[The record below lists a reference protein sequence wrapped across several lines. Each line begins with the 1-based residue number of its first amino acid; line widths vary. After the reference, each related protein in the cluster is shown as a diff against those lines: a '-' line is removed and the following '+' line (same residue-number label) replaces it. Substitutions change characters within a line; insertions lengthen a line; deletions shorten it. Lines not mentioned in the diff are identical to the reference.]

1 MRIVSRLRSA
11 ALSGAAAA
19 AALALIGMARPAQA
33 QTVLPDAK
41 SPTIGAIR
49 GGVYFPFNSTV
60 KTNVGKTFYGGG
72 IDYTFQQKANISR
85 TNLSVDYIERSSG
98 GNDIRI
104 IPVTFS
110 EFALQSGQSGIRPYY
125 GIGVGA
131 YFIRQ
136 NIPDSIGNRENT
148 NATALGGFLAAGLD
162 LPDNLL
168 IEARYHIIQKEGSA
182 NASGLQVTA
191 GIRF

>member
-1 MRIVSRLRSA
+1 MRIVSCFRAA
-11 ALSGAAAA
+11 ALSGAAATA
-19 AALALIGMARPAQA
+19 LLALLGPAQA

-41 SPTIGAIR
+41 NPVVGAIR
-49 GGVYFPFNSTV
+49 GGVYFPFNSSV
-60 KTNVGKTFYGGG
+60 KTNVGKTFYCGG
-72 IDYTFQQKANISR
+72 IDYTFQQKPNISR

-98 GNDIRI
+98 GNSLRI

-110 EFALQSGQSGIRPYY
+110 EFALQTSQNGVRPYY

-136 NIPDSIGNRENT
+136 NIPNSVGTQQNV

-162 LPDNLL
+162 LPSNLL
-168 IEARYHIIQKEGSA
+168 VEARYHIVQKEGSA
-182 NASGLQVTA
+182 NSGGLELTA